1 MTIESEKLES
11 CAACG
16 NERKVMRFSKEDK
29 LRDVVEYLKTDGD
42 LWVICTKIVR
52 GFNFLH

>member
-42 LWVICTKIVR
+42 L
-52 GFNFLH
+52 